1 MYLFAYACL
10 LAAMFAALI
19 CGVYSAWSA
28 WQGRTIKIAWP
39 ERAQIA
45 LTALVTIASVILLLA
60 FIRKDYTLVYVA
72 DYSDNFL
79 PLFYRITAFWAGQA
93 GSLLFWA
100 WATAVF
106 CAAFMLSPGYRRL
119 AAPTRQWF
127 WTLFL
132 LMEGFF
138 MLLLTCWSNPFIAMS
153 PSPMDGRG
161 LNPLLQNPGMI
172 FHPPLLFLGYA
183 GFCIPGCLGL
193 AQRIAG
199 KQSGELGWVA
209 ASRNAS
215 LLAWL
220 FLTAGII
227 LGGWWSYMELGWGGY
242 WAWDPVENASL
253 IPWFVGTA
261 FLHTAVLERRRGAL
275 TRTNAFLASMALGT
289 SFFATYLVRS
299 GVVDSLHA
307 FGSGGVALPLLIFI
321 LAWLVLTIIA
331 VYFAPQHA
339 SKPLAGPLSREGFL
353 FMAVWLLVLLGV
365 VIILGTLWPLISSL
379 WSNTPVGL
387 EKGFYNRVCL
397 PFFALLTVLLAV
409 CPFLGW
415 NKGIVRSTLF
425 FAVVGVFAGVGVMLG
440 MGGMTI
446 PLALIAAAAAL
457 AVAVGSISSVL
468 ADSTLRRR
476 RTAWAAYGVH
486 LGLALVV
493 LGVAFSGPYKVE
505 KDFML
510 DKGEIVIMDNYT
522 FTLKD
527 IVQGEKPD
535 MIYLE
540 AQIEVSKDG
549 KAVGMLAPQ
558 RRVYRKF
565 EQPFAEASTIP
576 GLGDE
581 LYGTLLGLSQQ
592 GKASLKLSVH
602 PLINWIW
609 IGGTLMCLLPFLGLT
624 RPKDT
629 AEEAKKKKS
638 GGAARG

>member
-19 CGVYSAWSA
+19 CGIYTAWSA
-28 WQGRTIKIAWP
+28 WQGRTIRIAWP
-39 ERAQIA
+39 ERAQLA

-60 FIRKDYTLVYVA
+60 FIRKDYSLVYVA
-72 DYSDNFL
+72 DYSDNVL
-79 PLFYRITAFWAGQA
+79 PLFYRVTAFWAGQA

-138 MLLLTCWSNPFIAMS
+138 MLLLTCWSNPFITMS

-193 AQRIAG
+193 AQRISG
-199 KQSGELGWVA
+199 KQYGELGWVA

-275 TRTNAFLASMALGT
+275 TRTNAFLASMALAT

-307 FGSGGVALPLLIFI
+307 FGSGGVAIPLLIFI
-321 LAWLVLTIIA
+321 LTWLVLTIIA
-331 VYFAPQHA
+331 VYFAPQHE

-353 FMAVWLLVLLGV
+353 FMAVWLLLLLGV

-387 EKGFYNRVCL
+387 EQGFYNRVCL
-397 PFFALLTVLLAV
+397 PFFALLTVLLVV

-415 NKGIVRSTLF
+415 NKGIVRGTLF
-425 FAVVGVFAGVGVMLG
+425 FAVIGVFAGVGVMLG
-440 MGGMTI
+440 LGGMTI

-468 ADSTLRRR
+468 SDSTLRRR

-510 DKGEIVIMDNYT
+510 GKGETVVMDDYT

-527 IVQGEKPD
+527 LVQGEKPD
-535 MIYLE
+535 MIFLE

-549 KAVGMLAPQ
+549 KPVGMLAPQ
-558 RRVYRKF
+558 RRVYQKF
-565 EQPFAEASTIP
+565 QQPFAEASTIP
-576 GLGDE
+576 SLGDE

-592 GKASLKLSVH
+592 GKASLKLSIH

-609 IGGTLMCLLPFLGLT
+609 IGGTLMCLLPFIGLT

-629 AEEAKKKKS
+629 AEEARKKKA
-638 GGAARG
+638 GGSARG